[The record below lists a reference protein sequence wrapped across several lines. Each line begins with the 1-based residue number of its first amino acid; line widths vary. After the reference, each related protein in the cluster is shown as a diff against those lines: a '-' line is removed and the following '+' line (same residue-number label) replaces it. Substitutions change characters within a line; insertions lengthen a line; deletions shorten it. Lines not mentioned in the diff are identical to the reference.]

1 MRYILISIC
10 LLNLLCAQSNEPQV
24 APLNPKFIKYQEDKK
39 NGLIHK
45 INSEGYFNSI
55 IPHPTD
61 RKIDI
66 PKNFKVNTS
75 LPARYDL
82 RDDGFVTPVKNQ
94 GQCGSCWLFAT
105 MGSLES
111 YWKKLGLGIY
121 DLSENHAASEY
132 GFEEDPCE
140 GGNSRILTPYLV
152 RGDGPIS
159 EADDPYTLGKAKY
172 NPLFTPQGIVTDA
185 RLLPNDVDII
195 KQWIYDYGG
204 VYSSFLSFG
213 SFYDHYDQTKNTYF
227 YSSIETDTTD
237 WGHAIVLVGW
247 DDNMQTAG
255 GTGVWIA
262 KNSWG
267 NNFGENGY
275 FYFSYQD
282 VFLNVEGYSW
292 ATCWPGRIDY
302 NDNLTIYYYDKFGWI
317 GSLGW
322 SDGPD
327 YALVKYVVN
336 GNETVTRVGTY
347 VSSTN
352 STVKFEI
359 YDSFTNNSLGNLL
372 ASTNTFNCDYPGY
385 YSFDLPIPLALSAG
399 KEIYVKVE
407 YSTPGYNWPIPVE
420 QYNANWGWTFNPQIE
435 TGCFWLSNT
444 GDQNTWLAYG
454 NNISGK
460 ELDPCVKLY
469 TMSAAQANTTPNA
482 SFTVSPT
489 SGTVNTVFNFNASGS
504 TDNEDLTSALQV
516 RWDWNNDGTYDT
528 NYSTTKTIT
537 HQYNTLGTHTVK
549 LEVQDSGGLINT
561 TTKTIETVEQAVVI
575 TLIDEGFDT
584 APFPPAGWT
593 QDATNTNNTWQ
604 RGNVQ
609 DNYFSTINTN
619 SQSSAICPYDDNVD
633 QNEWLYSPELSLPNG
648 TVSLEFYS
656 GYSTNWLTGAS
667 MSCWITINSGTNWT
681 KIWEA
686 ENDGLPWSWRK
697 QEIDLSAY
705 AGNQNVYLAWG
716 YVGRGGDIVGLDGV
730 KLLSNGTVGI
740 ENINFKLESF
750 SLEQNFPNPFNPT
763 TAIHYYV
770 PFDSPVIIIIYDLMG
785 REVNTIVNDNKVF
798 GNHITQW
805 NGKDNFGQTVSGG
818 IYFYKLQAGDFSQ
831 TRKMLLLK

>member
-45 INSEGYFNSI
+45 INSEGYYNSI

-66 PKNFKVNTS
+66 PKNFKVNTL

-82 RDDGFVTPVKNQ
+82 RTEGLVTPVKDQ
-94 GQCGSCWLFAT
+94 GQCGSCWLFAS

-132 GFEEDPCE
+132 GFDEDPCE

-152 RGDGPIS
+152 RGNGPIS
-159 EADDPYTLGKAKY
+159 EADDPYTLGKEIFDA
-172 NPLFTPQGIVTDA
+172 LFTPQGIVTDA
-185 RLLPNDVDII
+185 RFLPKDMDII
-195 KQWIYDYGG
+195 KQWIYEYGG
-204 VYSSFLSFG
+204 IYSSFLSFG
-213 SFYDHYDQTKNTYF
+213 DFYDHYNQTDNTYF

-255 GTGVWIA
+255 GTGVWIV

-282 VFLNVEGYSW
+282 VFLNVEGWSW

-302 NDNLTIYYYDKFGWI
+302 NNDMTIYYYDKFGWI
-317 GSLGW
+317 SNLGW

-327 YALVKYVVN
+327 YALVKYVLN

-347 VSSTN
+347 VSSIN

-372 ASTNTFNCDYPGY
+372 ASTNTYDCDYPGY
-385 YSFDLPIPLALSAG
+385 YSFDLPIPLALSTG
-399 KEIYVKVE
+399 TEIYVKVE
-407 YSTPGYNWPIPVE
+407 YSTPGYNWPIPIE
-420 QYNANWGWTFNPQIE
+420 QYHANWGWTFNPQIE
-435 TGCFWLSNT
+435 TGCFWVSNT
-444 GDQNTWLAYG
+444 GEQNTWLAYG

-460 ELDPCVKLY
+460 EFDPCVKL
-469 TMSAAQANTTPNA
+469 
-482 SFTVSPT
+482 F
-489 SGTVNTVFNFNASGS
+489 
-504 TDNEDLTSALQV
+504 
-516 RWDWNNDGTYDT
+516 
-528 NYSTTKTIT
+528 TTKT
-537 HQYNTLGTHTVK
+537 G
-549 LEVQDSGGLINT
+549 SGSVT
-561 TTKTIETVEQAVVI
+561 QTI
-575 TLIDEGFDT
+575 LNEGFD
-584 APFPPAGWT
+584 ADPFPPAGWT

-609 DNYFSTINTN
+609 DNYFSTINPN

-633 QNEWLYSPELSLPNG
+633 QNEWLYSPKLSLPNG

-656 GYSTNWLTGAS
+656 GYSTNWLLNAS

-686 ENDGLPWSWRK
+686 TNDGQAWRWIK
-697 QEIDLSAY
+697 QEIDLSNW

-716 YVGRGGDIVGLDGV
+716 YVGKGGDIVGLDDV
-730 KLLSNGTVGI
+730 KLVANGTVGI
-740 ENINFKLESF
+740 DNHITRKPSEFV
-750 SLEQNFPNPFNPT
+750 LEQNFPNPFNPI
-763 TAIHYYV
+763 TAIQYNV
-770 PFDSPVIIIIYDLMG
+770 PFDSHVKIIIYDLVG
-785 REVNTIVNDNKVF
+785 REVNTIVNEIKVM
-798 GNHITQW
+798 GNHMIHW

-818 IYFYKLQAGDFSQ
+818 IYFYKLQAGDFTQ
-831 TRKMLLLK
+831 TRKMLLLR